1 MIAMK
6 PVSKIE
12 VIVRYNFVKLE
23 HESYYCPV
31 CGSVLNAGPN
41 YHPNFCEKCGQAL
54 DFSET
59 EWKED
64 RRIGFVEPE
73 AV

>member
-1 MIAMK
+1 M
-6 PVSKIE
+6 
-12 VIVRYNFVKLE
+12 KLE
-23 HESYYCPV
+23 HEYHYCPV
-31 CGSVLNAGPN
+31 CGGALNAGPD
-41 YHPNFCEKCGQAL
+41 YYPDFCEKCGQAL

-64 RRIGFVEPE
+64 RQIGFIEPE

>member
-12 VIVRYNFVKLE
+12 IIVRYNFVKLE
-23 HESYYCPV
+23 HECHYCPV

-64 RRIGFVEPE
+64 RRIRFVEPE